1 MFILIN
7 VLTSLVSSFPA
18 LVLKTKELEGNSW
31 WIHAPAMF
39 LFLFFFCL
47 QNILITHNHS
57 EYCLSL
63 LMFENPSYRH
73 HIVGEKV
80 LVNTVDAILSFS
92 ELSYI
97 WYINLEKWL
106 SLLMFLKSQFSTFTT
121 LFLKMKKPDG
131 NYWWVQCLLSC
142 SKKCL
147 ILRISNGIMFILANV
162 SKSILTSFVALVLK
176 TTKYREN
183 CADYSVYRFIVCKT
197 FLYLIYKLE

>member
-1 MFILIN
+1 
-7 VLTSLVSSFPA
+7 
-18 LVLKTKELEGNSW
+18 
-31 WIHAPAMF
+31 
-39 LFLFFFCL
+39 
-47 QNILITHNHS
+47 
-57 EYCLSL
+57 
-63 LMFENPSYRH
+63 MFENPSYRH

-106 SLLMFLKSQFSTFTT
+106 SLLMFLKSQFSSFAT